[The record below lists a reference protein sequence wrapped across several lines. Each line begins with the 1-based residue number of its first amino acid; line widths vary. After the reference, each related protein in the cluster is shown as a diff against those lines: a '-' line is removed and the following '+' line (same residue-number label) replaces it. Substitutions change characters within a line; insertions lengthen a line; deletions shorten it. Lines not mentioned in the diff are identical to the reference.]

1 MKNLYSI
8 LSVTAIFA
16 FFICCSDD
24 NGKMGIGEVEFP
36 TTQGQTKS
44 FAEDDGAADLSKR
57 SAGYKA
63 YKLLATAG
71 PKVGEPLGSINI
83 TDGQYAEIKA
93 FTDELVAGCT
103 THEEIHSTVHSW
115 LVANIEYSYGYDNDP
130 YPAFINR
137 KCICQGYAN
146 LMKVMLHSQGVP
158 CVLTN
163 GYIPAGGHAWCYA
176 YFNDKWY
183 ASDPTNN
190 YFYAAAT
197 YSSNKNYTP
206 TSLDGALF
214 EDDYCTYGYYEEA
227 LNVRSIKE
235 GHEVVSIPYSAGG
248 FIVSMLNPTLQVPES
263 VKELY
268 VGTNISSLGNSVI
281 GLKNFSKSIEQI
293 YIDPESAYFESFST
307 GVYDKEGNLKLIA
320 PGARY
325 IELKPIAIFDKECM
339 IKDLP
344 YLESVTFVPG
354 TIRIDAWAI
363 ERCPLLHTAFI
374 PQETVVNS
382 AAFSN
387 VANNFKIIRGNFT
400 NIPQIKY

>member
-1 MKNLYSI
+1 MKKLYFF
-8 LSVTAIFA
+8 LSLTAVLFLGTA
-16 FFICCSDD
+16 CSSD
-24 NGKMGIGEVEFP
+24 NKMGIEEIEATSTP
-36 TTQGQTKS
+36 KLTKS
-44 FAEDDGAADLSKR
+44 FAEADGSTDLSKR

-63 YKLLATAG
+63 YKLLTTAG

-83 TDGQYAEIKA
+83 TDEQYAEIKA

-103 THEEIHSTVHSW
+103 TDEEIHSTVHSW
-115 LVANIEYSYGYDNDP
+115 LVANIGYSYGYNNDP

-163 GYIPAGGHAWCYA
+163 GYIPAGGHAWCYVF
-176 YFNDKWY
+176 FNNKWY

-197 YSSNKNYTP
+197 YSSNSSYTP
-206 TSLDGALF
+206 TSLDAVLF

-227 LNVRSIKE
+227 LNVSSIKE

-268 VGTNISSLGNSVI
+268 VGTNISSLGNNVV

-293 YIDPESAYFESFST
+293 YIDPESAYFESFSA

-320 PGARY
+320 PGAKHL
-325 IELKPIAIFDKECM
+325 ELKPIAIFDKECM

-344 YLESVTFVPG
+344 YLETVTFVPG
-354 TIRIDAWAI
+354 TNRIDAWAI
-363 ERCPLLHTAFI
+363 ERCPSLQIAFI
-374 PQETVVNS
+374 PQETAVNS
-382 AAFSN
+382 SAFSG
-387 VANNFKIIRGNFT
+387 VASNFIIIRGNFT